1 MFDDLGEIWTH
12 LKLNKLRTALTGLS
26 VSVGIFLLIT
36 LLGSG
41 NGLINAF
48 KANRGGMAMDVVKV
62 YPGITDEAYGG
73 WEKGREIQLD
83 NRDIRMANGQFSD
96 RVTEAA
102 GQISL
107 SGGTMSYGD
116 RSFSASLGGYYPANE
131 HINKLKII
139 YGRYINNKDMEER
152 RKVIVLSEK
161 TAKQFFPIV
170 SDAIGKSLRV
180 DGNVYA
186 VVGVFSDEGRFGGM
200 EGHIP
205 FTTLQLIYKKG
216 QKVDQLTLRTRN
228 ISDAA
233 GDSIFQRDFK
243 KAEAGIHS
251 FSPTDEGAIWM
262 FNTAVGAEETDKAMG
277 YLNTALWVI
286 GLLTLLSG
294 VVGISNIMLITVK
307 ERTHEFGIRKALGAR
322 SWSILRSVLLES
334 VIITAISGYIG
345 LVCGILMTEYLN
357 ATAGQ
362 ETLTVADQTMYTF
375 LNPTVDMAV
384 AIEALAVLI
393 VAGLVAGFFP
403 AWKAV
408 RVKPIEALNAH

>member
-1 MFDDLGEIWTH
+1 M
-12 LKLNKLRTALTGLS
+12 
-26 VSVGIFLLIT
+26 
-36 LLGSG
+36 
-41 NGLINAF
+41 
-48 KANRGGMAMDVVKV
+48 
-62 YPGITDEAYGG
+62 
-73 WEKGREIQLD
+73 
-83 NRDIRMANGQFSD
+83 
-96 RVTEAA
+96 
-102 GQISL
+102 
-107 SGGTMSYGD
+107 
-116 RSFSASLGGYYPANE
+116 
-131 HINKLKII
+131 
-139 YGRYINNKDMEER
+139 
-152 RKVIVLSEK
+152 
-161 TAKQFFPIV
+161 
-170 SDAIGKSLRV
+170 
-180 DGNVYA
+180 
-186 VVGVFSDEGRFGGM
+186 
-200 EGHIP
+200 
-205 FTTLQLIYKKG
+205 
-216 QKVDQLTLRTRN
+216 DQLTLQTRN

-233 GDSIFQRDFK
+233 SDSIFQRDFK

-362 ETLTVADQTMYTF
+362 ETMTVADQTMYTF
-375 LNPTVDMAV
+375 LNPTVNMTV
-384 AIEALAVLI
+384 AIEALFVLI
-393 VAGLVAGFFP
+393 IAGLVAGFFP